1 MVCTHAERENGN
13 LLGRSSVLLRGVGIV
28 WVSAVSAR
36 TCERGSV
43 KTGKKIAIAVGALVV
58 VSGIVGFTVHESSKG
73 VVVVQTGKVA
83 RQDLTAIVTAS
94 GEIKPKTYVNI
105 GANGYGKITQLFVHE
120 GEQVK
125 KGQLLAKL
133 DYIQSAADVAATR
146 AQLAAARTDY
156 AAAEAAQKSAQSDLD
171 KALADYDRAKLDY
184 RRGEALY
191 GQELIPKQDY
201 DTRKAA
207 FDGADAA
214 VASARARI
222 VQSKAQTASARE
234 RVRQMDAQLTHAS
247 DVLSKTEYVAPYD
260 GIVSN
265 LPVREGETVIM
276 GIQSSPGSLLMTVS
290 DMSIVTAEVMVD
302 ETDIVN
308 VKLGQPADVTIDA
321 IPKKVFHGEVTEIGD
336 NAIVRSTG
344 LATTQ
349 TTTGSQEA
357 KDFKV
362 VVTLKDPPPNLR
374 PGLST
379 TAKITTATRSNAIT
393 VPIQALTIRQ
403 KADLEFKP
411 KKGTVQAAAP
421 AITAKDKEEIQGVFV
436 VRNKK
441 AEFVKVDTGITGT
454 TDMEVT
460 SGLQPGDEIVTGSYK
475 VLRSLRNSASVKV
488 DNTPPKKEEEKS

>member
-1 MVCTHAERENGN
+1 
-13 LLGRSSVLLRGVGIV
+13 
-28 WVSAVSAR
+28 
-36 TCERGSV
+36 
-43 KTGKKIAIAVGALVV
+43 LVAA
-58 VSGIVGFTVHESSKG
+58 IVGFTVRQSSKG

-83 RQDLTAIVTAS
+83 KQDLTSVVSAS

-105 GANGYGKITQLFVHE
+105 GANGYGKITKLFVQE
-120 GEQVK
+120 GERVK

-133 DYIQSAADVAATR
+133 DYVQSAADVAAMQ
-146 AQLAAARTDY
+146 AQLAAAKTDY
-156 AAAEAAQKSAQSDLD
+156 TASDAAMKSAQSDLD
-171 KALADYDRAKLDY
+171 KARADYDRAKLDY
-184 RRGEALY
+184 QRGEALY
-191 GQELIPKQDY
+191 GQALIPKQDY
-201 DTRKAA
+201 DTRKAT

-222 VQSKAQTASARE
+222 TQLKAQTASSQE
-234 RVRQMDAQLTHAS
+234 RIRQMQAQLTHAS

-290 DMSIVTAEVMVD
+290 DMSVVTAEVMVD

-308 VKLGQPADVTIDA
+308 VKLGQSAEVTIDA
-321 IPKKVFHGEVTEIGD
+321 IPKKTFQGTVTEIGN
-336 NAIVRSTG
+336 NAVVRSTG

-362 VVTLKDPPPNLR
+362 VVTINNPPANLR

-379 TAKITTATRSNAIT
+379 TAKITTATRPNAVTI
-393 VPIQALTIRQ
+393 PIQALTVRQ
-403 KADLEFKP
+403 KGDLEKKP
-411 KKGTVQAAAP
+411 GTGTVQAAAP
-421 AITAKDKEEIQGVFV
+421 APSAKDKEEIQGVFV
-436 VRNKK
+436 IRNKK

-454 TDMEVT
+454 TDIEVV

-475 VLRSLRNSASVKV
+475 VLRSLRNGASVKV
-488 DNTPPKKEEEKS
+488 DNSAPKKEEEKT

>member
-1 MVCTHAERENGN
+1 M
-13 LLGRSSVLLRGVGIV
+13 
-28 WVSAVSAR
+28 
-36 TCERGSV
+36 
-43 KTGKKIAIAVGALVV
+43 KTGKKIAIGVGILVL
-58 VSGIVGFTVHESSKG
+58 VSAIVGFTVHESGKG
-73 VVVVQTGKVA
+73 VVVVQTGKVT
-83 RQDLTAIVTAS
+83 RQDLTSIVSAS

-105 GANGYGKITQLFVHE
+105 GANGYGKITKLFVQE

-133 DYIQSAADVAATR
+133 DYVQSAADVASMQ
-146 AQLAAARTDY
+146 AQLAGAKTDLT
-156 AAAEAAQKSAQSDLD
+156 ASEAMLRGAQSDLD
-171 KALADYDRAKLDY
+171 KARADYDRAKLDY
-184 RRGEALY
+184 QRGEALY
-191 GQELIPKQDY
+191 GQALIPKQDF

-207 FDGADAA
+207 FEAADAA

-222 VQSKAQTASARE
+222 AQTKAQAATNAE
-234 RVRQMDAQLTHAS
+234 RIRQMQAQLTHAS
-247 DVLSKTEYVAPYD
+247 DVLSKTEYVSPYD

-290 DMSIVTAEVMVD
+290 DMSVVTAEVMVD

-308 VKLGQPADVTIDA
+308 VKLGQNAEVTIDA
-321 IPKKVFHGEVTEIGD
+321 IPKKTFHGIVTEIGN
-336 NAIVRSTG
+336 NAVVRSTG

-362 VVTLKDPPPNLR
+362 VVTIKDPPANLR

-379 TAKITTATRSNAIT
+379 TAKITTATRGSAVTI
-393 VPIQALTIRQ
+393 PIQALTVRQ
-403 KADLEFKP
+403 KGDLEKKP
-411 KKGTVQAAAP
+411 GKGTVQAAAP
-421 AITAKDKEEIQGVFV
+421 APTAKDKEEIQGVFV

-454 TDMEVT
+454 TDIEVT

-475 VLRSLRNSASVKV
+475 VLRSMRNGASVKI
-488 DNTPPKKEEEKS
+488 DNSAPKKEDEKT

>member
-1 MVCTHAERENGN
+1 MLFHADQGPTSEA
-13 LLGRSSVLLRGVGIV
+13 SVT
-28 WVSAVSAR
+28 S
-36 TCERGSV
+36 
-43 KTGKKIAIAVGALVV
+43 GKKIAIGIGVLLLLGAV
-58 VSGIVGFTVHESSKG
+58 VGFTVHQSGKG

-83 RQDLTAIVTAS
+83 KQDLTSIVSAS

-105 GANGYGKITQLFVHE
+105 GANGYGKITKLFVHE

-125 KGQLLAKL
+125 RGQLLAKL
-133 DYIQSAADVAATR
+133 DYVQSAADVASMQ
-146 AQLAAARTDY
+146 AQLAAARTDFT
-156 AAAEAAQKSAQSDLD
+156 ASEAAQKTSQSDYD
-171 KALADYDRAKLDY
+171 KARADFDRAKLDY
-184 RRGEALY
+184 QRGEALY
-191 GQELIPKQDY
+191 GQQLIPKQDF
-201 DTRKAA
+201 DARKAA
-207 FDGADAA
+207 FEAADAA

-222 VQSKAQTASARE
+222 AQVKAQTASTQE
-234 RVRQMDAQLTHAS
+234 RIRQMQAQLTRAS
-247 DVLSKTEYVAPYD
+247 DVLSKTEYVSPYD

-290 DMSIVTAEVMVD
+290 DMSVVTAEVMVD

-321 IPKKVFHGEVTEIGD
+321 IPKKIFHGDVSEIGN
-336 NAIVRSTG
+336 NAVVRSTG

-362 VVTLKDPPPNLR
+362 VVIIKDPPANLR

-379 TAKITTATRSNAIT
+379 TAKITTATRGGAVTI
-393 VPIQALTIRQ
+393 PIQALTVRQ
-403 KADLEFKP
+403 KADLEPKP
-411 KKGTVQAAAP
+411 KKGSVQAAAP
-421 AITAKDKEEIQGVFV
+421 APTAKDKEEIQGVFV
-436 VRNKK
+436 IRNKK

-454 TDMEVT
+454 TDIEVT

-475 VLRSLRNSASVKV
+475 VLRSLRNGASVKI
-488 DNTPPKKEEEKS
+488 DNTEPKKEEEKS